1 VSTDEPFEVIEIS
14 GAKEGSH
21 LLIIAGVHG
30 DEYEGI
36 AAIRE
41 LAVRLDSQREH
52 LQGSITLIPIV
63 NEPAFAIPA
72 RCGDDEKDLA
82 RTCPGKE
89 DGSPTEQI
97 AHAISARIQSAD
109 FLIDLHTGG
118 MTMQAWPLIG
128 YGLVPNEEVL
138 DTQRRMARAFG
149 LPLVWGTS
157 AQLEGRTLSVA
168 RDASV
173 PAIYS
178 EYLGGGMRSNRGV
191 KSYVEGCLNVM
202 AEFGILTSHP
212 KPELLSDGHCVEDPR
227 EQSGHMQL
235 CHPSPL
241 SGYFESA
248 VKLGEEV
255 DAGAPL
261 GSVFPTRGGEAIP
274 VVANETGR
282 IIVLRTCC
290 SVKANDALAVI
301 LENPP
306 SESFH
311 DYPLSS

>member
-1 VSTDEPFEVIEIS
+1 MSADEPFRAIEIS
-14 GAKEGSH
+14 GANNGPN

-36 AAIRE
+36 AAIRD
-41 LAVRLDSQREH
+41 LAGRLDSQREH
-52 LQGSITLIPIV
+52 IHGSVTLIAIV

-72 RCGDDEKDLA
+72 RCGDDGKDLA
-82 RTCPGKE
+82 RTCPGRD

-97 AHAISARIQSAD
+97 AHAISARIRAAD
-109 FLIDLHTGG
+109 LFIDLHTGG
-118 MTMQAWPLIG
+118 SIMQAWPLIG
-128 YGLVPNEEVL
+128 YGLVADEKVIE
-138 DTQRRMARAFG
+138 TQRKMARAFG

-157 AQLEGRTLSVA
+157 AELKGRTLSVA
-168 RDASV
+168 WDAGV

-178 EYLGGGMRSNRGV
+178 EYLGGGMCSSKGV
-191 KSYVEGCLNVM
+191 KSYIEGCLNVM
-202 AEFGILTSHP
+202 AEFEILSNHP
-212 KPELLSDGHCVEDPR
+212 KPELLSDDHCVEDPR

-235 CHPSPL
+235 CHPSPV

-248 VKLGEEV
+248 VRLGEKV
-255 DAGAPL
+255 IAGAPL
-261 GSVFPTRGGEAIP
+261 GSVVPTGGGEAIS
-274 VVANETGR
+274 VVANESGR
-282 IIVLRTCC
+282 ILVLRSCC
-290 SVKANDALAVI
+290 SVQANDALAVI

>member
-1 VSTDEPFEVIEIS
+1 MSNNEPFEVLEIS
-14 GAKEGSH
+14 GANDGPN

-41 LAVRLDSQREH
+41 LASLLDSQRDH

-72 RCGDDEKDLA
+72 RCGADDKDLA
-82 RTCPGKE
+82 RTCPGKAE
-89 DGSPTEQI
+89 GSPTEQI

-109 FLIDLHTGG
+109 LFIDLHTGG

-128 YGLVPNEEVL
+128 YGLVPDEEAL

-168 RDASV
+168 RDAS
-173 PAIYS
+173 
-178 EYLGGGMRSNRGV
+178 EYLGGGMCSNRGV

-212 KPELLSDGHCVEDPR
+212 
-227 EQSGHMQL
+227 
-235 CHPSPL
+235 
-241 SGYFESA
+241 
-248 VKLGEEV
+248 
-255 DAGAPL
+255 
-261 GSVFPTRGGEAIP
+261 
-274 VVANETGR
+274 
-282 IIVLRTCC
+282 
-290 SVKANDALAVI
+290 
-301 LENPP
+301 
-306 SESFH
+306 
-311 DYPLSS
+311 